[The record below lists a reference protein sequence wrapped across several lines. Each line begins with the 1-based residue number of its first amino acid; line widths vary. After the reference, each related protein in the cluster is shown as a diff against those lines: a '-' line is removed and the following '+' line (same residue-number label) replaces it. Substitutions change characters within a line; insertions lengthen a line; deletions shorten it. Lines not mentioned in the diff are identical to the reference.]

1 MDIKKCIASKSGEEA
16 KNQSNLIKD
25 RKLKC
30 DEKLLFLYS
39 FLEKQGINI
48 YKYPNIIKNIRVLC
62 NDCCPTDVI
71 SINNPIEDELEVS
84 IEIVCSDNIL
94 AESFVIY

>member
-1 MDIKKCIASKSGEEA
+1 MDIKKCISTISGKEA
-16 KNQSNLIKD
+16 LLQGNLINDK
-25 RKLKC
+25 KLKC
-30 DEKLLFLYS
+30 NEKLLFLYS

-48 YKYPNIIKNIRVLC
+48 YVYPNVIKNIRVLC

-71 SINNPIEDELEVS
+71 ANPIEDELEMTV
-84 IEIVCSDNIL
+84 EIVCSDSII